1 MSSLSS
7 VRQSMR
13 QLMPNPCHITLENR
27 FEVLNRIVMPLYPM
41 DYEKQLQIKYK
52 KNQQILQNFGH
63 RLRSVNSPVVVNHK
77 GLPCP
82 LESVKGSPLTERYR
96 NKDEF
101 SVWPGVD
108 GFTKTVGFFV
118 GQPSVHSDVYCVEP
132 DHMVVSRES
141 HLSIAKKFQI
151 YLKDI
156 SQYDSCQNY
165 GDGGHWRRLHIR
177 SNTDGHHMVTAIM
190 HPQDLTQRE
199 LDEEMQRIRDYFD
212 GDQRI
217 KSLYFQ
223 ASRHTRLS
231 NEKAPFV
238 HLFGDRTITE
248 TLFDK
253 RFEISVDSFFQINT
267 SAAEILYKNVISELN
282 ATRKTTVLDVC
293 CGTGT
298 LATLLAPDVC
308 RVIGID
314 SSESAISDARHN
326 AALNG
331 IKNTVFIAGPV
342 EQELPKLV
350 DDLYSQDIVVVAN
363 PTRGGLHP
371 SVINILREFSRIRK
385 IVFVSCKPEGYASKN
400 FIHLCLPSDRR
411 NRSLGSPFVPT
422 NAVPVDLFPQ
432 TNHCEL
438 IITFERF

>member
-1 MSSLSS
+1 MAS
-7 VRQSMR
+7 VRHSMR
-13 QLMPNPCHITLENR
+13 ELMANPYHITVENR
-27 FEVLNRIVMPLYPM
+27 FEVLNKILMPLHLIPY
-41 DYEKQLQIKYK
+41 DKQLSIKYR
-52 KNQQILQNFGH
+52 NNFQLLHQFGQ
-63 RLRSVNSPVVVNHK
+63 RLRAVNSAVVVNNK

-82 LESVKGSPLTERYR
+82 LELVKGSPLTQRYR

-108 GFTKTVGFFV
+108 GFRKTVGFFV
-118 GQPSVHSDVYCVEP
+118 GQPSVHKDVYCVEP
-132 DHMVVSRES
+132 YHMTISRES
-141 HLSIAKKFQI
+141 HLSIAQKFQN

-165 GDGGHWRRLHIR
+165 GEGGHWRRLHIR
-177 SNTDGHHMVTAIM
+177 SNTEGHHMVTAIM
-190 HPQDLTQRE
+190 HPQDLTQQE
-199 LDEEMQRIRDYFD
+199 LDKEMSRLKEYFD
-212 GDQRI
+212 GDERI
-217 KSLYFQ
+217 SSLYFQ

-231 NEKAPFV
+231 DEKCPFV

-253 RFEISVDSFFQINT
+253 TFEISVDSFFQINT
-267 SAAEILYKNVISELN
+267 SAAEVLYRNVISELN
-282 ATRKTTVLDVC
+282 ATRKTTVLDIC

-298 LATLLAPDVC
+298 LATVLAPYVC

-314 SSESAISDARHN
+314 SSKSAISDACNN

-331 IKNTVFIAGPV
+331 VKNVSFIAGPV
-342 EQELPKLV
+342 EQQLPKLM

-363 PTRGGLHP
+363 PTRAGLHP
-371 SVINILREFSRIRK
+371 SVINILRQFKSVRK
-385 IVFVSCKPEGYASKN
+385 IVFVSCKPEGYAFKN
-400 FIHLCLPSDRR
+400 FIHLCSPSDRR
-411 NRSLGSPFVPT
+411 NRQWGSPFVPI